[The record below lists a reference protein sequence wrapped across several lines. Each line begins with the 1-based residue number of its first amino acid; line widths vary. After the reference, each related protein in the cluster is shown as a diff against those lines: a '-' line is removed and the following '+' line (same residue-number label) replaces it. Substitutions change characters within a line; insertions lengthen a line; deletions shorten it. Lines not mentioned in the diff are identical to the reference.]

1 MHSKND
7 NIEVM
12 PYDKA
17 DEAIEELLS
26 GYQIR
31 LKASIRGSDFIFD
44 SVWLLHYKCQKMN
57 FKCWRSYVDSPDW
70 IKRKKQQ

>member
-44 SVWLLHYKCQKMN
+44 SV
-57 FKCWRSYVDSPDW
+57 
-70 IKRKKQQ
+70 

>member
-7 NIEVM
+7 NMEVM

-31 LKASIRGSDFIFD
+31 LKASIRDSDFIFD
-44 SVWLLHYKCQKMN
+44 SV
-57 FKCWRSYVDSPDW
+57 
-70 IKRKKQQ
+70 